1 MWWKVGSG
9 STGGLL
15 DNRPIPTA
23 MKLPD
28 STGKQANSGAAR
40 TLKRVCCY
48 TNKHGQMRTYPESIC
63 TPKTLV
69 RRGGV
74 VWGNLSTGVYKRHF
88 QDLSDTTLSS
98 KIALKYP
105 PARLIGVL

>member
-48 TNKHGQMRTYPESIC
+48 TNKHGQMRTYPE
-63 TPKTLV
+63 
-69 RRGGV
+69 RRGLEAG
-74 VWGNLSTGVYKRHF
+74 GRRDLRSNSPRDFTRREHSRNTNLGSTEVE
-88 QDLSDTTLSS
+88 
-98 KIALKYP
+98 
-105 PARLIGVL
+105 